1 MKLERLKTLF
11 TAAII
16 VATFCIQADAQK
28 VRPASRGAGKSA
40 AVASTIKS
48 SAGGTSKRSFEP
60 VVLGQSH
67 SFVIEGRVVAAGRGR
82 IQIRTAQKSL
92 YQFES
97 DDQTIYLQSGGLLSI
112 STLPDV
118 SLKPSDLRAADRVE
132 IVAEREGQRAV
143 ARIVTRIAK

>member
-11 TAAII
+11 TMAVITAS
-16 VATFCIQADAQK
+16 FCAQAQAQK
-28 VRPASRGAGKSA
+28 VPSAARGIGKGA

-48 SAGGTSKRSFEP
+48 NAGRAPKRSFEP

-67 SFVIEGRVVAAGRGR
+67 SFVIEGRVASAGKGR
-82 IQIRTAQKSL
+82 IQIKTARGAL

-97 DDQTIYLQSGGLLSI
+97 DDQTTYLQSGGLVSI
-112 STLPDV
+112 STLSDV
-118 SLKPSDLRAADRVE
+118 SLKLSDLRAADRVE
-132 IVAEREGQRAV
+132 IVAEREGQRNV